1 MRKRNKIL
9 MIVVSLLLCLTLIS
23 SCFLSSIYA
32 RYTKI
37 YDTSTVVQCEAY
49 GVILTLEVDQKLLDA
64 CGKDSNNNPLY
75 TLTKNNATDEV
86 TFTTSSLKLKPG
98 DNYADMIK
106 FTIGGNANVKCKLN
120 IDVDVTYDADNFYI
134 PSTSSENIIYM
145 PVEFC
150 CTYADSNGSSVA
162 NKTLYNKFVDGPKED
177 DNVEYV
183 AMNAMLADFN
193 DVVLTGNY
201 DETNHTATD
210 VSIEKIF
217 TPTTAAKPAAQ
228 LIYTSGSKTVN
239 KLNFGFKWTDNSN
252 YDVYDTYLVE
262 NKTPTFTVSYTI
274 RIEQVQSNY
283 TTPAVT

>member
-1 MRKRNKIL
+1 MRKRNRVL
-9 MIVVSLLLCLTLIS
+9 MIIVSLLLCLVLIS
-23 SCFLSSIYA
+23 SCVLSGIFA
-32 RYTKI
+32 KYTTKK
-37 YDTSTVVQCEAY
+37 TASAKLGFEQF
-49 GVILTLEVDQKLLDA
+49 GVTLELEVGDA
-64 CGKDSNNNPLY
+64 LKNACKDANGNTTY
-75 TLTKNNATDEV
+75 TLTTNTHTGEISFVAT
-86 TFTTSSLKLKPG
+86 SLKLKPG
-98 DNYADMIK
+98 DDFTKMIK
-106 FTIGGNANVKCKLN
+106 FTIGGTANVKCKLN

-134 PSTSSENIIYM
+134 PSTSSENITYM
-145 PVEFC
+145 PIEFC

-210 VSIEKIF
+210 VSIERIF
-217 TPTTAAKPAAQ
+217 TPTTAAKPAVQ
-228 LIYTSGSKTVN
+228 LTYKTGSKTVN
-239 KLNFGFKWTDNSN
+239 QLNFGFKWTDNSN

>member
-75 TLTKNNATDEV
+75 TLTKNNVTDEV

-98 DNYADMIK
+98 DDFTKMIN

-134 PSTSSENIIYM
+134 PSTSSGNITYM
-145 PVEFC
+145 PIEFC
-150 CTYADSNGSSVA
+150 CTYANSGSSVA

-193 DVVLTGNY
+193 DVKLTGNY

-217 TPTTAAKPAAQ
+217 TPTTSAKPAVQ
-228 LIYTSGSKTVN
+228 LTYKTGSKTVN
-239 KLNFGFKWTDNSN
+239 QLNFGFKWTDNSN

-274 RIEQVQSNY
+274 SIEQVQSNY